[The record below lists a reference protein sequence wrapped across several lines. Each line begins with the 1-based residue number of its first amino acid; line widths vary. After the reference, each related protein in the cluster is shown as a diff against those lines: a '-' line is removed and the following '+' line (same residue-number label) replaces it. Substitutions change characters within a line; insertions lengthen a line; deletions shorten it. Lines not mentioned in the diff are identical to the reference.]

1 MKKKWLLYPEKDVYE
16 DGSVVAQCYLTE
28 MEEYPIC
35 IVRSYS
41 KYYRVEVSNIKR
53 TIIDIPYDD
62 VKLRRLNRKLL
73 RKQKR
78 GQITLE
84 QHTKI
89 ILRAVCSMVEERHI
103 F

>member
-1 MKKKWLLYPEKDVYE
+1 MKRKWLLYPEKDVYG

-28 MEEYPIC
+28 MQEYPIC

-41 KYYRVEVSNIKR
+41 KHYQVEVFNIKR

-62 VKLRRLNRKLL
+62 VKLRRLNQKLL

-78 GQITLE
+78 GQITSE

-89 ILRAVCSMVEERHI
+89 MLRAVCSMVEEGHI

>member
-1 MKKKWLLYPEKDVYE
+1 MEKKWLLYPERDVYG
-16 DGSVVAQCYLTE
+16 DGSVVAQCYLTK

-41 KYYRVEVSNIKR
+41 KYYRVEVSNIRRK
-53 TIIDIPYDD
+53 IIDISYDD
-62 VKLRRLNRKLL
+62 VELRRLNRKLL
-73 RKQKR
+73 KKQKR
-78 GQITLE
+78 GQITSE

-89 ILRAVCSMVEERHI
+89 ILCAVCSMVEERHV